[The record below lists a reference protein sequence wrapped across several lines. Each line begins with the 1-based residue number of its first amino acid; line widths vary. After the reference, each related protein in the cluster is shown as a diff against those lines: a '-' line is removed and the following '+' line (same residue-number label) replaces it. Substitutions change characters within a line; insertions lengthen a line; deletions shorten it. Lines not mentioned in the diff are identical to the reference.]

1 MEESM
6 IKQLWQEYD
15 QKLEKSLQLN
25 YKIIRE
31 MQTKKIEDHINS
43 FRRNQFF
50 GVVVGILFTVF
61 LVFLVV
67 NSLNNIYFAISIGL
81 IALFNI
87 FAVAAY
93 IRHLAMLERVS
104 ITDSITR
111 TQEKLA
117 AIQSS
122 FNMVGRIMV
131 LQTPFWC
138 TFWYSQQLVDHG
150 GTTFWAI
157 NLTVLAL
164 FTILSVYLF
173 NTLTYKNIH
182 RRWVRSFIESFG
194 GKKIIKAMEFL
205 KEIEEYKAE
214 DGESGTKR

>member
-1 MEESM
+1 MEESK

-15 QKLEKSLQLN
+15 LKLEKSLQLN

-43 FRRNQFF
+43 FRRNQVL
-50 GVVVGILFTVF
+50 GVVAGILFTVSLGF
-61 LVFLVV
+61 LVI

-87 FAVAAY
+87 FAVASY
-93 IRHLAMLERVS
+93 LRHLIMLERIS
-104 ITDSITR
+104 IADTITG

-122 FNMVGRIMV
+122 LNMVGRIMI

-138 TFWYSQQLVDHG
+138 TFWYNQQLVDHG
-150 GTTFWAI
+150 GATFWAI

-182 RRWVRSFIESFG
+182 RKWVRSFVESFG

-205 KEIEEYKAE
+205 KEIEEYKME
-214 DGESGTKR
+214 G